1 MKLNIIAFILISA
14 NFLQNEIPAQSQLW
28 KLYSTSDQP
37 YINVTIDK
45 YESDSLYIK
54 SMDHL
59 FVLHQDS
66 IKCLIREKESNFG
79 LGFLIGA
86 VGGGIFGA
94 TTSSSSNKPYD
105 LGFSD
110 GGESLS
116 IVSGAIIGGILGGVV
131 GLASGADE
139 KYQIEKYSAEGKR
152 KILNKLFK

>member
-1 MKLNIIAFILISA
+1 LILISI
-14 NFLQNEIPAQSQLW
+14 NFLQNEISAQSQLW
-28 KLYSTSDQP
+28 EIYSTSDQP

-45 YESDSLYIK
+45 YESDYLYIK
-54 SMDHL
+54 SMNNL

-66 IKCLIREKESNFG
+66 IKSLIMEKKSNFG
-79 LGFLIGA
+79 IGFLIGA

-94 TTSSSSNKPYD
+94 ATASSSNEPYD

-110 GGESLS
+110 SGESLS
-116 IVSGAIIGGILGGVV
+116 IVSGAIIGGILGGIV